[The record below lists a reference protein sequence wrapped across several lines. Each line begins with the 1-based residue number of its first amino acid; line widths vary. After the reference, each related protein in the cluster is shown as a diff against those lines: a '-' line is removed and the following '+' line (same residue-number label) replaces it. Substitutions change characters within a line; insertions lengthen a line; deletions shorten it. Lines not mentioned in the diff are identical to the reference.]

1 MSTYE
6 AHVTRDGN
14 WWTIS
19 VPSVDGSTQA
29 RTISDVTT
37 RAKEHVAVTLDVP
50 LSMVD
55 VHLATLV
62 VDGVGI
68 LGRRQVRAARE
79 QAEQLDAQA
88 VGHACALAHD
98 LAGEGVPVRDIGEV
112 LGVSDRR
119 VRSLTRAVCITR
131 APLPEAVGAEI
142 S

>member
-1 MSTYE
+1 MTTYE

-19 VPSVDGSTQA
+19 VPAVDGSTQA
-29 RTISDVTT
+29 PTISDVTS

-50 LSMVD
+50 PSTVE
-55 VHLATLV
+55 VHLESLV

-68 LGRRQVRAARE
+68 LGRARQVRAARE
-79 QAEQLDAQA
+79 QAEQLEAQA

-112 LGVSDRR
+112 LGVSDQ
-119 VRSLTRAVCITR
+119 RAHQFVTT
-131 APLPEAVGAEI
+131 
-142 S
+142 